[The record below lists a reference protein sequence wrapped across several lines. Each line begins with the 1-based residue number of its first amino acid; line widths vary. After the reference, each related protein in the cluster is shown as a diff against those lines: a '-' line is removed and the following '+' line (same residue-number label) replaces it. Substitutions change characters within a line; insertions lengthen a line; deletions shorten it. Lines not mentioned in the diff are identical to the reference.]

1 MGIYE
6 GEEEVLVITN
16 YNCPCLTGGI
26 DCVYRVKCSSA
37 IHLRPVL
44 MAKPFFTY
52 FSANPTRP
60 NCVVGWVRINYGPS
74 AINLAHFKL
83 QAL

>member
-26 DCVYRVKCSSA
+26 DCVYRV
-37 IHLRPVL
+37 
-44 MAKPFFTY
+44 
-52 FSANPTRP
+52 
-60 NCVVGWVRINYGPS
+60 
-74 AINLAHFKL
+74 
-83 QAL
+83 